1 MGSKF
6 AGNNERLVIH
16 MKRNITLEEI
26 SDGKLYELEDLVEVS
41 CNGCKG
47 NASCCHGMGSSIVLD
62 PYDIYRITLGLNKT
76 FEELLTDKLELNMV
90 DGVILPNL
98 KMVGASESCAFLLE
112 NGKCSIHTLRPGICR
127 IFPLGRYYDNHD
139 FKYFLQVRE
148 CDNTSSTKTKIIN
161 WIDTPNSDQNKQFI
175 IDWHYF
181 LNDVESLIKSAK
193 EEQQIKQ
200 LIMYVLNQFY
210 VKRFDTETEFYV
222 QFMERLTKARE
233 IINKFTL

>member
-62 PYDIYRITLGLNKT
+62 PYDIYRITLGLNKS

-98 KMVGASESCAFLLE
+98 KMVGDSESCSFLLE
-112 NGKCSIHTLRPGICR
+112 NGKCSIHSLRTGICR
-127 IFPLGRYYDNHD
+127 IFPLGRYYNNHD
-139 FKYFLQVRE
+139 FKYFLQVQE
-148 CDNTSSTKTKIIN
+148 CKNTSFTKTKIIN
-161 WIDTPNSDQNKQFI
+161 WIDTPQSDQNKQFI

-181 LNDVESLIKSAK
+181 LNDVESLIRSAK
-193 EEQQIKQ
+193 EDQQIKQ

-210 VKRFDTETEFYV
+210 VKNYNTETEFYE
-222 QFMERLTKARE
+222 QFGERLTKGRE